1 MKQRE
6 TLGSR
11 LGFILISVGCAVGIG
26 NVWKFP
32 WLVGQY
38 GGGFFVLI
46 YLVFLCLMG
55 VPVMT
60 MEFSIGRAAQKSPL
74 KMYQEI
80 EPKGTKW
87 HFHGI
92 ICLVG
97 NIILMM
103 YYTTVAGWM
112 VNYFVKM
119 LTGTFKGMD
128 NAAINQV
135 YSDMTASPAQMVIF
149 TVIVI
154 VLGFLISSMS
164 LQNGLER
171 ISKFMMS
178 ALIIIMIVLA
188 VHSMLVPG
196 GASGLEFYLKPDI
209 ARAKQAGLFNV
220 IVSAMNQAFFTLS
233 IGMGSMA
240 IFGSYI
246 GDDRSLMGESVTIAA
261 LDTVVA
267 FTSGLI
273 IFPACFAYGVKP
285 DAGPSLIFK
294 TLPNIFA
301 NMPGGRIWGAL
312 FFVFMSFAAFSTVI
326 AVFENIVAMMM
337 DLTGFERKKTSLICL
352 IMMLVLSMPCAL
364 GFNVWSFVQPFG
376 KGTGIMDLEDFL
388 VSNLIL
394 PGGAVVF
401 VLFCTWNK
409 IGWGW
414 DNFLN
419 EANKGKGLKVAHG
432 MRFYCTFILP
442 VLIAF
447 LIIFGLVT
455 FFR

>member
-1 MKQRE
+1 VKQRE

-46 YLVFLCLMG
+46 Y
-55 VPVMT
+55 
-60 MEFSIGRAAQKSPL
+60 
-74 KMYQEI
+74 
-80 EPKGTKW
+80 
-87 HFHGI
+87 
-92 ICLVG
+92 
-97 NIILMM
+97 
-103 YYTTVAGWM
+103 
-112 VNYFVKM
+112 
-119 LTGTFKGMD
+119 
-128 NAAINQV
+128 
-135 YSDMTASPAQMVIF
+135 
-149 TVIVI
+149 
-154 VLGFLISSMS
+154 
-164 LQNGLER
+164 
-171 ISKFMMS
+171 
-178 ALIIIMIVLA
+178 
-188 VHSMLVPG
+188 
-196 GASGLEFYLKPDI
+196 
-209 ARAKQAGLFNV
+209 
-220 IVSAMNQAFFTLS
+220 
-233 IGMGSMA
+233 
-240 IFGSYI
+240 
-246 GDDRSLMGESVTIAA
+246 
-261 LDTVVA
+261 
-267 FTSGLI
+267 
-273 IFPACFAYGVKP
+273 
-285 DAGPSLIFK
+285 
-294 TLPNIFA
+294 
-301 NMPGGRIWGAL
+301 
-312 FFVFMSFAAFSTVI
+312 
-326 AVFENIVAMMM
+326 
-337 DLTGFERKKTSLICL
+337 
-352 IMMLVLSMPCAL
+352 LVLSMPCAL

-455 FFR
+455 FFK

>member
-46 YLVFLCLMG
+46 YLIFLCLMG

-60 MEFSIGRAAQKSPL
+60 MEFSIGRAAKKSPV

-87 HFHGI
+87 HIHGI
-92 ICLVG
+92 ISLAG
-97 NIILMM
+97 NILLMM
-103 YYTTVAGWM
+103 YYTSVAGWM
-112 VNYFVKM
+112 INYFVKM
-119 LTGTFKGMD
+119 LTGEFTGLG
-128 NAAINQV
+128 NSEINQV
-135 YSDMTASPAQMVIF
+135 YSDMIASPAQQVIF

-154 VLGFLISSMS
+154 VLGFLVSSMGI
-164 LQNGLER
+164 QNGLER
-171 ISKFMMS
+171 VSKFMMS

-188 VHSMLVPG
+188 VHSILVPG

-209 ARAKQAGLFNV
+209 ERAKQAGLFNV
-220 IVSAMNQAFFTLS
+220 VVSAMNQAFFTLS

-337 DLTGFERKKTSLICL
+337 DLTGFERRKTSIICL
-352 IMMLVLSMPCAL
+352 LMMLVLSMPCAL
-364 GFNVWSFVQPFG
+364 GFNVWSFIEPFG
-376 KGTGIMDLEDFL
+376 EGTSIMDLEDFL

-414 DNFLN
+414 DNFLA
-419 EANKGKGLKVAHG
+419 EANKGKGLKVAKEL
-432 MRFYCTFILP
+432 RFYCTFILP
-442 VLIAF
+442 VLILF
-447 LIIFGLVT
+447 LIIFGLIT
-455 FFR
+455 FFK

>member
-46 YLVFLCLMG
+46 YLIFLCLMG

-60 MEFSIGRAAQKSPL
+60 MEFSIGRAAKKSPV

-87 HFHGI
+87 HIHGI
-92 ICLVG
+92 ISLAG
-97 NIILMM
+97 NILLMM
-103 YYTTVAGWM
+103 YYTSVAGWM
-112 VNYFVKM
+112 INYFVKM
-119 LTGTFKGMD
+119 LTGEFTGLG
-128 NAAINQV
+128 NSEINQV
-135 YSDMTASPAQMVIF
+135 YSDMIASPAQQVIF

-154 VLGFLISSMS
+154 VLGFLVSSMGI
-164 LQNGLER
+164 QNGLER
-171 ISKFMMS
+171 VSKFMMS

-188 VHSMLVPG
+188 VHSILVPG

-209 ARAKQAGLFNV
+209 ERAKQAGLFNV
-220 IVSAMNQAFFTLS
+220 VVSAMNQTFFTLS

-337 DLTGFERKKTSLICL
+337 DLTGFERRKTSIICL
-352 IMMLVLSMPCAL
+352 LMMLVLSMPCAL
-364 GFNVWSFVQPFG
+364 GFNVWSFIEPFG
-376 KGTGIMDLEDFL
+376 EGTSIMDLEDFL

-414 DNFLN
+414 DNFLA
-419 EANKGKGLKVAHG
+419 EANKGKGLKVAKEL
-432 MRFYCTFILP
+432 RFYCTFILP
-442 VLIAF
+442 VLILF
-447 LIIFGLVT
+447 LIIFGLIT
-455 FFR
+455 FFK

>member
-92 ICLVG
+92 ICLAG

-135 YSDMTASPAQMVIF
+135 YADMTASPAQQVIF

-196 GASGLEFYLKPDI
+196 GSSGLEFYLKPDI

-364 GFNVWSFVQPFG
+364 GFNVWSFIQPFG

-455 FFR
+455 FFK